1 MVGVATMST
10 LTIQLPDSIRAEAE
24 LLSQR
29 DGITLDQFLAT
40 AAAEKV
46 SALKTVDFLREEG
59 KRGNAED
66 WDFVLS
72 RVPPR
77 PPLPGDELPQ

>member
-1 MVGVATMST
+1 MST
-10 LTIQLPDSIRAEAE
+10 LTIQLPESIRAEAE
-24 LLSQR
+24 LLSRR

-46 SALKTVDFLREEG
+46 SALKTVDFLRDEAA
-59 KRGNAED
+59 RGSAED

-72 RVPPR
+72 RVPAR
-77 PPLPGDELPQ
+77 PPLPGDEIAQ